1 MNRSLLYMSISR
13 QVGADKQDYRGLSYD
28 PSACCFAANLIF
40 ILSLSRSPW
49 RRGELEVSRARVQ
62 WLYSG
67 WSLLQ
72 SEPQTTGKRH
82 AEAGDSS
89 QNLRWLSLY
98 AALQCS
104 SVNRPGAAI
113 GDSRVKTPMRVGEC
127 GSRVPGRSV
136 SAAILQLGIGWRI
149 GTFVGHRDVTKHSWS
164 PLARCSLSP
173 LSRVAVL
180 VHSQL
185 ATLCKLR
192 QSYQCAGNAR
202 AHQTSVPDLSKSAV
216 FFSETL
222 RAHLRFINRTL
233 TSRGSEQNEFHWQ
246 ELSFN
251 FEEKKIRK

>member
-13 QVGADKQDYRGLSYD
+13 QVGADKRDYRGLSYD

-40 ILSLSRSPW
+40 SLSLSRSPW

-98 AALQCS
+98 AVLQCS
-104 SVNRPGAAI
+104 SVNCPGAAD
-113 GDSRVKTPMRVGEC
+113 GDSRLKAPMRVGVC
-127 GSRVPGRSV
+127 GARVPGRSV

-164 PLARCSLSP
+164 PWPGVLSP
-173 LSRVAVL
+173 LSPGLSPCCCFAA
-180 VHSQL
+180 L

-216 FFSETL
+216 FSETL
-222 RAHLRFINRTL
+222 RAHSRFINRTL
-233 TSRGSEQNEFHWQ
+233 TSCGS
-246 ELSFN
+246 
-251 FEEKKIRK
+251 